1 MGSRDFWQQEDW
13 DSHYRQEARAPL
25 HEEIRE
31 LNEEIRELKKVET
44 KLKKVLSWV
53 ASELTPSQ
61 QEELR
66 KHCSD

>member
-25 HEEIRE
+25 Y
-31 LNEEIRELKKVET
+31 EEIRELKKAET

-53 ASELTPSQ
+53 SSELTPSQ
-61 QEELR
+61 LEELR